1 MTRQSLHAHCT
12 FDDGGAT
19 PEQMVRAAI
28 GAGLGA
34 VGLSLHSPIP
44 GEEDWCARPEN
55 IPEFQAEI
63 HRLAAVYRDE
73 IAVYCGL
80 EYDLCSEPDFGGFA
94 YVIASV
100 HELVADGR
108 RWSVD
113 DTRARAKELIDGA
126 YGGDGDAAAQAYFAA
141 VARIA
146 ALPEADVVGHFDLL
160 TKFDEPEPLY
170 HTDSRVYRAAALDAM
185 ERLVCAGKIFEI
197 NTGAAA
203 KGYRTAFYPSE
214 PLLRALR
221 EMGGKITIS
230 SDAHAA
236 DQIAFGFPQAEALA
250 RRCGFTA
257 LWQFNGRAFE
267 PTEF

>member
-1 MTRQSLHAHCT
+1 MMRQSLHTHCT
-12 FDDGGAT
+12 FDDGAAT
-19 PEQMVRAAI
+19 PEEMVRAALD
-28 GAGLGA
+28 AGLDA

-44 GEEDWCARPEN
+44 GEEDWCALPEK
-55 IPEFQAEI
+55 IPAFQDEMR
-63 HRLAAVYRDE
+63 RLAAAYRNE

-80 EYDLCSEPDFGGFA
+80 EYDLCSKPDFSGFS

-100 HELVADGR
+100 HELVVDGR

-113 DTRARAKELIDGA
+113 NTRAIAQQMLREAFDG
-126 YGGDGDAAAQAYFAA
+126 DSDAAAQAYFAA

-146 ALPEADVVGHFDLL
+146 ALPEADIVGHFDLL

-170 HTDSRVYRAAALDAM
+170 HAEGLAYQTAALDAM
-185 ERLVCAGKIFEI
+185 ERLVHAGKIFEI
-197 NTGAAA
+197 NTGAVA
-203 KGYRTAFYPSE
+203 KGYRTAFYPSA
-214 PLLRALR
+214 PLLCALR

-236 DQIAFGFPQAEALA
+236 DKIAFGFPQAEALA
-250 RRCGFTA
+250 RRCGFTE

-267 PTEF
+267 PTEL

>member
-1 MTRQSLHAHCT
+1 MMRQNLHAHCT
-12 FDDGGAT
+12 FDDGADT
-19 PEQMVRAAI
+19 PEQMVRAAT
-28 GAGLGA
+28 GAGFRA

-44 GEEDWCARPEN
+44 GEEDWCARPEK
-55 IPEFQAEI
+55 IPEFQAEMQ
-63 HRLAAVYRDE
+63 RLAAVYRDE

-80 EYDLCSEPDFGGFA
+80 EYDLCSEPDFEGFA

-100 HELVADGR
+100 HELALDGR

-113 DTRARAKELIDGA
+113 DTRARAKALIDEA
-126 YGGDGDAAAQAYFAA
+126 FGGDGDATAQAYFAA

-170 HTDSRVYRAAALDAM
+170 HADGRAYQTAALEAM
-185 ERLVCAGKIFEI
+185 EQLVRAGKIFEI
-197 NTGAAA
+197 NTGAVA
-203 KGYRTAFYPSE
+203 KGYRTAFYPDT

-221 EMGGKITIS
+221 DMGGKITIS
-230 SDAHAA
+230 SDAHTA
-236 DQIAFGFPQAEALA
+236 DKIAFGFPQAEALA
-250 RRCGFTA
+250 RRCGFTE

-267 PTEF
+267 PTAL

>member
-12 FDDGGAT
+12 FDDGAAT
-19 PEQMVRAAI
+19 PEEMVRAAMD
-28 GAGLGA
+28 AGLDA

-44 GEEDWCARPEN
+44 GEEDWCARPEM
-55 IPEFQAEI
+55 IPAFQAEVR
-63 HRLAAVYRDE
+63 RLAAVYRDE

-80 EYDLCSEPDFGGFA
+80 EYDLCSALDFSGFS

-100 HELVADGR
+100 HELVVGGR

-113 DTRARAKELIDGA
+113 NTRAIAQQMLCEA
-126 YGGDGDAAAQAYFAA
+126 FHGDSDAAAQAYFAA

-170 HTDSRVYRAAALDAM
+170 HAASRVYQTAALDAM
-185 ERLVCAGKIFEI
+185 ERLVRAGKIFEI
-197 NTGAAA
+197 NTGAVA

-214 PLLRALR
+214 PFLRALR
-221 EMGGKITIS
+221 DMGGKITIS
-230 SDAHAA
+230 SDAHTA

-250 RRCGFTA
+250 RRCGFTE

-267 PTEF
+267 PVKF

>member
-12 FDDGGAT
+12 FDDGAAT
-19 PEQMVRAAI
+19 PEEMVRAAMD
-28 GAGLGA
+28 AGLDA

-44 GEEDWCARPEN
+44 GEEDWCARPEM
-55 IPEFQAEI
+55 IPAFQAEVR
-63 HRLAAVYRDE
+63 RLAAVYRDE
-73 IAVYCGL
+73 ITVYCGL
-80 EYDLCSEPDFGGFA
+80 EYDLCSAPDFSGFS

-100 HELVADGR
+100 HELVVDGR
-108 RWSVD
+108 CWSVD
-113 DTRARAKELIDGA
+113 NTRAIAQQMLCEA
-126 YGGDGDAAAQAYFAA
+126 FHGDSDAAAQAYFAA

-170 HTDSRVYRAAALDAM
+170 HAASRVYQTAALDAM
-185 ERLVCAGKIFEI
+185 GRLVRAGKIFEI
-197 NTGAAA
+197 NTGAVA

-221 EMGGKITIS
+221 DMGGKITIS
-230 SDAHAA
+230 SDAHTA
-236 DQIAFGFPQAEALA
+236 DQIAFGFPQAESLA
-250 RRCGFTA
+250 RRCGFTE

-267 PTEF
+267 PVKF

>member
-1 MTRQSLHAHCT
+1 MTRQSLHVHCT
-12 FDDGGAT
+12 FDDGAAT
-19 PEQMVRAAI
+19 PEEMVRAAI
-28 GAGLGA
+28 GAGFHA

-44 GEEDWCARPEN
+44 GEEDWCARPET
-55 IPEFQAEI
+55 IPEFQAEMQ
-63 HRLAAVYRDE
+63 RLAAVYRDE

-113 DTRARAKELIDGA
+113 HTRAIAQQMLRDVFDG
-126 YGGDGDAAAQAYFAA
+126 DSDAAAQAYFAA

-160 TKFDEPEPLY
+160 TKFDEPDPLY
-170 HTDSRVYRAAALDAM
+170 HADSRAYQTAALDAM
-185 ERLVCAGKIFEI
+185 ERLVRAGKIFEI
-197 NTGAAA
+197 NTGAVA

-230 SDAHAA
+230 SDAHTV
-236 DQIAFGFPQAEALA
+236 DKIAFGFPQAEALA
-250 RRCGFTA
+250 RRCGFTE

-267 PTEF
+267 PTDF